1 MFLYEVLS
9 EGESYELHD
18 KMRNQLEEVTMQRHH
33 DQMNHIL
40 KNKLNQIARVCVDT
54 DYRKNGQ
61 IDYKSLHH
69 HLRQL
74 GFSEKLLPDSD
85 INFIF
90 DKYKIDQE
98 SFNYPAFLRDLKDF
112 DYKSNNLRVSTYFIV
127 FLLKF

>member
-1 MFLYEVLS
+1 
-9 EGESYELHD
+9 
-18 KMRNQLEEVTMQRHH
+18 MRNQLEEVTMLRHH

-54 DYRKNGQ
+54 DYRKNGH

-98 SFNYPAFLRDLKDF
+98 TFNYPAFLRDLKDF
-112 DYKSNNLRVSTYFIV
+112 DYKSNNLRVFAYFFYI
-127 FLLKF
+127 FRF